1 MCPTLCNALLAY
13 EHVSHIKYPR
23 RTPGRKLAPF
33 ISSISWIAAKDIIND
48 SRAKLKR
55 DSETA
60 KTHID
65 MNMWRD
71 YKRITFKRRAYNTG
85 KPWDEFTEKK
95 KYLFKSSES
104 TILYIVSCI
113 SLTFFFY
120 LFLILV
126 HIWYIFVKQRPA
138 ICVVVFETVTVNI
151 YSILFYSILFY
162 SILFYS
168 ILKRDRTTVED

>member
-1 MCPTLCNALLAY
+1 MCPTLCNALLGY

-65 MNMWRD
+65 MNIWRD

-113 SLTFFFY
+113 SLTFFFIYFSY
-120 LFLILV
+120 LF
-126 HIWYIFVKQRPA
+126 IFDIYLSNKDLLSVSLFLKQWQ
-138 ICVVVFETVTVNI
+138 
-151 YSILFYSILFY
+151 
-162 SILFYS
+162 
-168 ILKRDRTTVED
+168 